1 MKLYEITEQLRELMA
16 MDDVPPEQL
25 QDTLDMIQD
34 DFDGKAMQVA
44 AFIREMELEAG
55 AYKAEA
61 DRLTERKRAI
71 EAKVESMKDY
81 LRTNMEAT
89 GTTKIKGKLFSITLG
104 KPSEIVRVGPVEKL
118 PAGYIRVKEE
128 ADKDAI
134 KRALKEGL
142 EVPECELAHGKA
154 KLIIR

>member
-16 MDDVPPEQL
+16 MDEVPPEQL

-44 AFIREMELEAG
+44 AFIREMELESG
-55 AYKAEA
+55 AYKEEVN
-61 DRLTERKRAI
+61 RLTERRKSI
-71 EAKVESMKDY
+71 DAKIESMKDY
-81 LRTNMEAT
+81 LRTNMEAI
-89 GTTKIKGKLFSITLG
+89 GTTKIKGKIFSITLG
-104 KPSEIVRVGPVEKL
+104 KPSEIVLVGPVEKL
-118 PAGYIRVKEE
+118 PAGYIRIKEE

-134 KRALKEGL
+134 KRALKEGK
-142 EVPECELAHGKA
+142 EVPECELSHGKA